1 MTRFDAVR
9 DPDEEGQGGVE
20 PQAAEKADNQLK
32 PPVNRGSVLSEFRM
46 GKWYPHNVA
55 SPINAKYVPALTF
68 GERKT
73 IVAHDVVV
81 NGLRR
86 LVKIDICVF
95 GMEVVRMD
103 NVDSIT

>member
-46 GKWYPHNVA
+46 VGE
-55 SPINAKYVPALTF
+55 SEPAY
-68 GERKT
+68 
-73 IVAHDVVV
+73 
-81 NGLRR
+81 
-86 LVKIDICVF
+86 
-95 GMEVVRMD
+95 M
-103 NVDSIT
+103 